1 MFKVMKT
8 KFLYIAALA
17 LCFVACENETPF
29 DTQDPND
36 EPLILKPYNES
47 GTGSFTYDLANP
59 DTPLLDSVT
68 VTPSAYTIINWYL
81 DGQRVY
87 TGTRIE
93 MTFPAGKYNLTIE
106 ALTNAGKRTER
117 TGTVT
122 VHPYAADPYAA
133 APNGGRHL
141 VPGIEMTI
149 DGANL
154 DQVASIELTSDIF
167 SDDVIC
173 TAEPTSKTAAQ
184 IKVTL
189 PAVEDGTYYLRFKDA
204 EGKEYGSETVSI
216 HNGAVALDGFASF
229 VPGDSWTI
237 TGVNLQN
244 VASVKVDETTIT
256 ELTVTESSVTF
267 VAPQAEI
274 GEHTLSMANADGSAV
289 LFVTNEGTLS
299 EVKTIVSAETTIWE
313 GSVVIDWNADL
324 LRVPAA
330 QLADVPEGATILVYY
345 NVPEAEYHALRI
357 TNPAWSSDYLAQ
369 VDGMASQPN
378 PYTFTFDAGC
388 KALAYDGNDFCVV
401 GFGLQIT
408 KITYK

>member
-1 MFKVMKT
+1 MKRL
-8 KFLYIAALA
+8 LYIAALA
-17 LCFVACENETPF
+17 LCFVACEKQEPF

-36 EPLILKPYNES
+36 DPLILKPYNES

-68 VTPSAYTIINWYL
+68 VTPSAHTIVNWYL

-93 MTFPAGKYNLTIE
+93 MTFPAGKYALTIE
-106 ALTNAGKRTER
+106 AVTSAGKRTER
-117 TGTVT
+117 TGSVT
-122 VHPYAADPYAA
+122 VHPYATDPYAA
-133 APNGGRHL
+133 APAGGRHM
-141 VPGIEMTI
+141 VPGLEMAI

-154 DQVASIELTSDIF
+154 DKVKTIELTKDLF
-167 SDDVIC
+167 SNEVVA
-173 TAEPTSKTAAQ
+173 TATPSYKAAAQ
-184 IKVTL
+184 LKVTL
-189 PAVEDGTYYLRFKDA
+189 PATEDGEYYLRFEDEAGAKF
-204 EGKEYGSETVSI
+204 GSEKVSV

-229 VPGDSWTI
+229 VPGDTWTI
-237 TGVNLQN
+237 TGVNLQS
-244 VASVKVDETTIT
+244 VASVKVDEITIT
-256 ELTVTESSVTF
+256 ELIVTETSVTF
-267 VAPQAEI
+267 IAPTAEV

-299 EVKTIVSAETTIWE
+299 EVKTIVSAETTLWE

-324 LRVPAA
+324 LRVSAA

-345 NVPEAEYHALRI
+345 TVPEAEYHALRI
-357 TNPAWSSDYLAQ
+357 TNPAWSDDYLAQ
-369 VDGMASQPN
+369 VDGMGSQPN

-388 KALAYDGNDFCVV
+388 KALASGGNDFCVV